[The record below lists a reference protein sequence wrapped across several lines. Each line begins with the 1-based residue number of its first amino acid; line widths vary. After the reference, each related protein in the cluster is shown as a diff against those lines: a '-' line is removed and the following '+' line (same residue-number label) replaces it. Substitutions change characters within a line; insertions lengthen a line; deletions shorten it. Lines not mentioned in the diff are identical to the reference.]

1 MGFEVGYDYHIG
13 AILDGIFFV
22 SQEIKVNTTK
32 CHNKY
37 FHKIVEWYNNTI
49 KRKEKQN
56 MLYIIVLKE
65 SLNISLEN

>member
-13 AILDGIFFV
+13 AILDGIFLF
-22 SQEIKVNTTK
+22 IKKENTTK

-49 KRKEKQN
+49 KRKETQN
-56 MLYIIVLKE
+56 ML
-65 SLNISLEN
+65 